1 MRKNKSLHSGILYIR
16 GSDFFVCGK
25 ELRETWNVKITMKTS
40 MEGTAEK
47 TKEEN
52 MKNERR
58 TVKANYKLIENILY
72 TKNER

>member
-47 TKEEN
+47 TKDKGKIYN
-52 MKNERR
+52 KKDAWFFFQQVKNKFQ
-58 TVKANYKLIENILY
+58 VKFG
-72 TKNER
+72 